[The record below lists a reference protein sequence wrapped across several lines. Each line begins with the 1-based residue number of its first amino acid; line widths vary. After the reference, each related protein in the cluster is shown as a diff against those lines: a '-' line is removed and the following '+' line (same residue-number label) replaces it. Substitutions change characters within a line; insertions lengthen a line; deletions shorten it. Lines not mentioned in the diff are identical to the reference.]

1 MPFPRFT
8 SGRTGN
14 LTFSLLN
21 EMMERIEAVERAAG
35 ANPMKLP
42 GQLPPFLARVVS
54 VNPASGI
61 EYEFEEVSYP
71 ASHSISSVVVVDGGR
86 TSRQD
91 ANKYAFPLIGSGLSN
106 GQVVFAF
113 PVYDST
119 SGLVFHTVEASGGA
133 MTKVARV
140 VSAVGLQ
147 ANVRWSYTMQPVKSD
162 PNSPAPNVGWI
173 SDGPTFTALNGS
185 ENVTDSATIKGVG
198 AEPPTG
204 PTYTR
209 MPIKSGVIAP
219 CTLEPNGSWW
229 VFSVPNGYK
238 VVCP

>member
-54 VNPASGI
+54 VNPANAI
-61 EYEFEEVSYP
+61 EYEFEEVAYP
-71 ASHSISSVVVVDGGR
+71 TSHSVSGSVLVAGGR
-86 TSRQD
+86 NSRQE
-91 ANKYAFPLIGSGLSN
+91 ANNYAFPLIGSGLSI
-106 GQVVFAF
+106 GQILFVF
-113 PVYDST
+113 PVYDSA
-119 SGLVFHTVEASGGA
+119 SGLVFHTVEAAGGA

-140 VSAVGLQ
+140 VSFAVVQ
-147 ANVRWSYTMQPVKSD
+147 ANVRWSYTMQPVKTD
-162 PNSPAPNVGWI
+162 PNSLAWI
-173 SDGPTFTALNGS
+173 SDGPTFVAINGS

-219 CTLEPNGSWW
+219 CTMEPNGALW

>member
-35 ANPMKLP
+35 ANPMKMP

-54 VNPASGI
+54 VNPSSGI
-61 EYEFEEVSYP
+61 EYEFEEVAYP
-71 ASHSISSVVVVDGGR
+71 TSHSISSPVVVSGGR

-91 ANKYAFPLIGSGLSN
+91 SNLYAFPLIGSGLST

-113 PVYDST
+113 PVYDQDSR
-119 SGLVFHTVEASGGA
+119 LVFHTVEAAGGA

-140 VSAVGLQ
+140 VSAVALQ

-162 PNSPAPNVGWI
+162 PNSPSPNVAWI
-173 SDGPTFTALNGS
+173 SDGPTFVALNGS
-185 ENVTDSATIKGVG
+185 ENVTDSATIKGIG

>member
-42 GQLPPFLARVVS
+42 GQLPPFLARIVS
-54 VNPASGI
+54 VNPANGI

-71 ASHSISSVVVVDGGR
+71 SSHSISSVVVVDGGR

-91 ANKYAFPLIGSGLSN
+91 ANKYAFPLIGSGLST

-113 PVYDST
+113 PVYDNT

-140 VSAVGLQ
+140 VSAVALH

-162 PNSPAPNVGWI
+162 PNSPAPNVAWI
-173 SDGPTFTALNGS
+173 SDGPTFVALSGS

>member
-54 VNPASGI
+54 VNPANAI

-71 ASHSISSVVVVDGGR
+71 SSHSISGAVVVDGGR

-91 ANKYAFPLIGSGLSN
+91 TNKYAFPLIGSGLSN

-119 SGLVFHTVEASGGA
+119 SGLVFHTVEAAGGA

-140 VSAVGLQ
+140 VSAVALQ
-147 ANVRWSYTMQPVKSD
+147 ANVRWSYTMQPVKTD
-162 PNSPAPNVGWI
+162 PNSPSPNVAWI
-173 SDGPTFTALNGS
+173 ADGPTFVALNGS

-219 CTLEPNGSWW
+219 CTLEPNGAWW